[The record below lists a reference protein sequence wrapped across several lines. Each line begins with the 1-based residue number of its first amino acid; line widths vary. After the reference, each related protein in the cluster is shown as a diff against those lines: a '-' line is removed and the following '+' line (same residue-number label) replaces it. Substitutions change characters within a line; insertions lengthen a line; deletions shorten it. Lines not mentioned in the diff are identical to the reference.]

1 MTRLE
6 SFLNFPVTEQVL
18 SMADAYWG
26 PQDASQSKTGLELPL
41 FTPWSMSAFYI
52 YLVLF
57 TGHPSAKPLLQV
69 AQLWLKCML

>member
-26 PQDASQSKTGLELPL
+26 PQDASQSKKGLELPL
-41 FTPWSMSAFYI
+41 FTP
-52 YLVLF
+52 
-57 TGHPSAKPLLQV
+57 
-69 AQLWLKCML
+69 